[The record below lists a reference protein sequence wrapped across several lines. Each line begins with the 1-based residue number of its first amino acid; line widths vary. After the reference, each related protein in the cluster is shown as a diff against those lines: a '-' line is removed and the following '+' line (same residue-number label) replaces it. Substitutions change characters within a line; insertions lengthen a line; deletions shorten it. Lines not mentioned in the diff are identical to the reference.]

1 MLTVIDGISRV
12 LQLFGD
18 TSEEVKNRTDIQQG
32 VRDFKV
38 NVENVSNSNISI
50 NFNVNTVDN
59 SYKW

>member
-59 SYKW
+59 SYK